1 MGRKGKTLGLEHQ
14 MISHFSGRLEVLLY
28 ERRRQGQRLGR
39 IVESGLVGRIHRKVA
54 RWPQI
59 DAGELGDGVVVLGI
73 VQAACGQRARIPRLT
88 SGLSFSK
95 GLNPSHHC
103 LTLRARWLGLGFGR
117 WHVAGPQPIEHSIP
131 SGEFTEHFGHRLK
144 TLQIQLRLAGDPVM
158 AVVAV
163 LLQEGPHHLIK
174 TGFQRRS
181 RGRVKDAGHGPG

>member
-1 MGRKGKTLGLEHQ
+1 MGRKGKTLGLEYQ
-14 MISHFSGRLEVLLY
+14 MISHFPGRLEVLLY

-39 IVESGLVGRIHRKVA
+39 IVESGLVGGIQWKVA

-73 VQAACGQRARIPRLT
+73 VQAARGQRTRIPRLT
-88 SGLSFSK
+88 SSLPFSK

-117 WHVAGPQPIEHSIP
+117 WHVAGAEPVQHSIP
-131 SGEFTEHFGHRLK
+131 SGKFAEHFGHGAK
-144 TLQIQLRLAGDPVM
+144 TLEVQLRLAGDPVM
-158 AVVAV
+158 AVIAI
-163 LLQEGPHHLIK
+163 LLEEGAHHLIE
-174 TGFQRRS
+174 TRLQRGS